1 MFFKKTFFLQVN
13 VDTYSQDEVQGV
25 VLEDDKGLAQNDIRE
40 PQDECNGEDVE
51 RQSSQPEKEPG

>member
-51 RQSSQPEKEPG
+51 RKLSRPEKEPG